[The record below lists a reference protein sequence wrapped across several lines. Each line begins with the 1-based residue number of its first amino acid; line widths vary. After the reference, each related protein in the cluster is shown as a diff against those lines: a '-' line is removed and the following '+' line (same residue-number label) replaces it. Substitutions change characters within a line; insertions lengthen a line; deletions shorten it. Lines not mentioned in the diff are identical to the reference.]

1 MTTNTRRAE
10 SASVDLYWLP
20 LGAGDASQ
28 CVRWNGRVF
37 EALAAGYEHRERCD
51 LYHSALEVHLDGDR
65 FVIEMAPVWGN
76 KEADR
81 HHVPDT
87 LAHAD
92 ERSAGPLA
100 LGVARQRWKAGT
112 TKSGRWPSCRE
123 SVGLPLA
130 VTARRIHLTPATEQ
144 AVRTTNSIAPARL
157 PSGSAA
163 SRCDRS
169 RPAAGW

>member
-1 MTTNTRRAE
+1 MSRSGSVDAPRTAE
-10 SASVDLYWLP
+10 SLCRQDVYRNRNLV
-20 LGAGDASQ
+20 GTKCQ
-28 CVRWNGRVF
+28 T
-37 EALAAGYEHRERCD
+37 
-51 LYHSALEVHLDGDR
+51 HSKQV
-65 FVIEMAPVWGN
+65 
-76 KEADR
+76 
-81 HHVPDT
+81 
-87 LAHAD
+87 AD